1 MNIERNTFLDKF
13 DPNSEMAKNSSN
25 KVAEVLAKF
34 DIQAVR
40 QAADMTI
47 QNNQETLGP
56 AQ

>member
-13 DPNSEMAKNSSN
+13 DPNSEMTKNSSN

-47 QNNQETLGP
+47 QNNQ
-56 AQ
+56 